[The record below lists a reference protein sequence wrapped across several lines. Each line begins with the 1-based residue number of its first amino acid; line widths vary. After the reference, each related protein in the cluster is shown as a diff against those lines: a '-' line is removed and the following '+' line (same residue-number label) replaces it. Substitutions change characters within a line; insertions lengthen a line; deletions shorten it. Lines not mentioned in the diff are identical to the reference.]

1 MTRSDDFFLSFC
13 IFFIY
18 FLFLFIYLFI
28 YLFGDGG
35 REEGTEIQP
44 LAVARFVI
52 TGQSCTAYKAR
63 KENL

>member
-1 MTRSDDFFLSFC
+1 MISFFLSVFYVVVFYL
-13 IFFIY
+13 FFIC
-18 FLFLFIYLFI
+18 
-28 YLFGDGG
+28 LFGDGG

-52 TGQSCTAYKAR
+52 TGQSCTVYKAR